1 MGYFQSF
8 QKKDYVLDDTMTKS
22 LTDISA
28 YTSIFSKI
36 ADDISF
42 YSYYTMQN
50 GERLDTISTQLYGTP
65 EFYWTIPL
73 INPHIVNVYIDM
85 PKDTP
90 EFIEYLASKYQG
102 SAFKLKPLQSMVD
115 KFTIGETL
123 VYNDVNK
130 ATLLGKYPTQGY
142 LQVQLT
148 EGEFPENMDFTIT
161 GQTSND
167 SVIIANL
174 IPAYDAPA
182 YHTSSITGMQCT
194 WNITQSTETSIRE
207 LEQEKNDLV
216 SQIKVIRPTYIYE
229 VVKQFEREM
238 KRK

>member
-28 YTSIFSKI
+28 YTTVFSKI

-73 INPHIVNVYIDM
+73 INPHLVNVYNNM
-85 PKDTP
+85 PKDTS
-90 EFIEYLASKYQG
+90 EFIEYLESKYEG
-102 SAFKLKPLQSMVD
+102 LAFKLKPLQSMLG
-115 KFTIGETL
+115 KFTIGESL
-123 VYNDVNK
+123 VYNSTNK
-130 ATLLGKYPTQGY
+130 ATLIGKFPTQGY
-142 LQVQLT
+142 LQAKVTQ
-148 EGEFPENMDFTIT
+148 GSFPENQEFTLT
-161 GQTSND
+161 GQTSGNTI
-167 SVIIANL
+167 VIANT
-174 IPAYDAPA
+174 IPAYEAPA

-194 WNITQSTETSIRE
+194 WNIVQSTETSIRE
-207 LEQEKNDLV
+207 LEQDKNDIS
-216 SQIKVIRPTYIYE
+216 SQIKVIRPSYIYE